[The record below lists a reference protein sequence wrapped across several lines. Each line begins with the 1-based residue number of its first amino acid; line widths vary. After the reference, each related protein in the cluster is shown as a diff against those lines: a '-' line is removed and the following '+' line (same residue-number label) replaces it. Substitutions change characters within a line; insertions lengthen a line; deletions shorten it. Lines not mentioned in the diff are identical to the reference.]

1 MLATAIE
8 YRDVFSR
15 LKIRENQYKSC
26 PKDTDWD
33 VAKEVCERLE
43 VYYKAIEVFNAKKVS
58 NLKLVFCKV
67 CKIKMALTDWAKIY
81 ESNEVEDMY
90 TMKKREMMRDMAS
103 KMIEKYDKYW
113 TTIHGILGVAAV
125 LDPRFKMKLV
135 EYYFNRIYGVAAL
148 FEVEKVVDYC
158 RELFNEYE
166 VKLSNGARTSPC
178 QVDSSTN
185 AEDDDLSDFDLFV
198 SSNKGCKVSSTKSE
212 LDLYLEEDVL
222 PRGGN
227 STEFASV
234 VDDMDVDGSQSCVMH
249 LCGSV
254 DIALLIIDDLEHC
267 HYLRAPQLDLYKER
281 IWQEVKD
288 NTNVPEVYKHNCLMF
303 VSKKWRDWKDYLKR
317 YHYDAYKTDAER
329 LDNCPVRVDSD
340 QWSILVAFWGGQC
353 AKERSDRN
361 LANRQFQKMGH
372 TSGRKSHC
380 RVRAGLAKEKEVETN
395 EVDRIEVFEKTHT
408 NKDGNPVDND
418 SATAMLQM
426 DDEI

>member
-43 VYYKAIEVFNAKKVS
+43 VFYKATEVFSGTKYPTS
-58 NLKLVFCKV
+58 NLFFAKV
-67 CKIKMALTDWAKIY
+67 CKIKIALTDWAKIY
-81 ESNEVEDMY
+81 ESDEVEDMY

-148 FEVEKVVDYC
+148 FEVEKVLDYC
-158 RELFNEYE
+158 RELLNEYE
-166 VKLSNGARTSPC
+166 MKLSNGARTSPC

-198 SSNKGCKVSSTKSE
+198 SSNKRCKVSSTKSE

-227 STEFASV
+227 SNEFASV
-234 VDDMDVDGSQSCVMH
+234 VDDMDVDGSQSCVT
-249 LCGSV
+249 V
-254 DIALLIIDDLEHC
+254 
-267 HYLRAPQLDLYKER
+267 
-281 IWQEVKD
+281 
-288 NTNVPEVYKHNCLMF
+288 
-303 VSKKWRDWKDYLKR
+303 
-317 YHYDAYKTDAER
+317 
-329 LDNCPVRVDSD
+329 
-340 QWSILVAFWGGQC
+340 
-353 AKERSDRN
+353 
-361 LANRQFQKMGH
+361 
-372 TSGRKSHC
+372 
-380 RVRAGLAKEKEVETN
+380 VE
-395 EVDRIEVFEKTHT
+395 D
-408 NKDGNPVDND
+408 
-418 SATAMLQM
+418 
-426 DDEI
+426 